1 VKATC
6 SPVHLFLWLIVL
18 GVLAAACRQDEPP
31 PIALL
36 PTAPQPTAPLPTEMP
51 LVVLP
56 TDTAVPEPYP
66 VPTIPSPEAYPI
78 VTKVVVATAVPGPQ
92 NTPNPDPS
100 SEIYLPVVISS
111 PEEIDASANA
121 MPTPIPT
128 LDFAALQTQLQAQ
141 GQTLVYN
148 KIGFHAGVNGT
159 MEGLEAWMR
168 QLDAAGVPFF
178 IKTADNAEPVYI
190 AQELMKQSGVP
201 HTLVFRKAA
210 GGDDYNVP
218 FYDLPPEQ
226 AAQIHWQK
234 HIEAFPPELDPN
246 LVWLETVNEVDKNR
260 SEWLAQFALATAQFA
275 LRDGYKWAAFGWS
288 SGEPEP
294 EDWQSPAML
303 EFLRLAA
310 ANPDRIA
317 IALHEYSYLVDDIGH
332 EYPYK
337 MGRFQELFRICDQ
350 YGIPRPTVLITEWGW
365 TYENVPPPD
374 KALRDIAWAA
384 NLYAQYPHVKGA
396 AIWYLGGGY
405 GRIEVETQRLIQP
418 LTAFSLQNYFT
429 APLPPNQAPVDPAPY
444 AP

>member
-1 VKATC
+1 MFIICT
-6 SPVHLFLWLIVL
+6 PVHRFFWLIVFGL
-18 GVLAAACRQDEPP
+18 LAVACRQEEPP

-36 PTAPQPTAPLPTEMP
+36 PTEMP
-51 LVVLP
+51 LLVLP
-56 TDTAVPEPYP
+56 MDTAVPAPYP
-66 VPTIPSPEAYPI
+66 VPTIPSPEPYPV
-78 VTKVVVATAVPGPQ
+78 VTEVVVATAVPGPQ

-100 SEIYLPVVISS
+100 SEIYLPVVIISS

-121 MPTPIPT
+121 PPTPIPT
-128 LDFAALQTQLQAQ
+128 LDFAALQTQLQAE
-141 GQTLVYN
+141 GLALAYN
-148 KIGFHAGVNGT
+148 KIGFHAGINGT
-159 MEGLEAWMR
+159 MEGLEEWMR

-201 HTLVFRKAA
+201 HTLVFRNAA

-218 FYDLPPEQ
+218 FYDLPPAE

-260 SEWLAQFALATAQFA
+260 SEWLAQFALATAQLA

-337 MGRFQELFRICDQ
+337 IGRFQELFRICDQ
-350 YGIPRPTVLITEWGW
+350 YGIPRPTVLISEWGW
-365 TYENVPPPD
+365 TYASVPPPD
-374 KALRDIAWAA
+374 QAIRDIAWAA
-384 NLYAQYPHVKGA
+384 NLYAQFPQVKGA
-396 AIWYLGGGY
+396 AIWFLGGGY
-405 GRIEVETQRLIQP
+405 GNIEIETQRLIQP
-418 LTAFSLQNYFT
+418 LTVFSLQNYFNMPQPPDQT
-429 APLPPNQAPVDPAPY
+429 AIEPERFAP
-444 AP
+444 

>member
-1 VKATC
+1 MTFTP
-6 SPVHLFLWLIVL
+6 SFLHQFFWLVIL
-18 GVLAAACRQDEPP
+18 GLLVVGCRQEEPLS
-31 PIALL
+31 A
-36 PTAPQPTAPLPTEMP
+36 TSLPTEMP

-56 TDTAVPEPYP
+56 TATAVPAPYP
-66 VPTIPSPEAYPI
+66 VPTILPPEAYPV
-78 VTKVVVATAVPGPQ
+78 VTEVVVATAVPSPQ
-92 NTPNPDPS
+92 NTPNPDTS
-100 SEIYLPVVISS
+100 SQIYLPAVAANLPGANS
-111 PEEIDASANA
+111 PEEIDAPANA
-121 MPTPIPT
+121 APTPIPP
-128 LDFAALQTQLQAQ
+128 LDFAALQTQLQAE
-141 GQTLVYN
+141 GLALVYN

-159 MEGLEAWMR
+159 MEGLETWMR

-201 HTLVFRKAA
+201 HTLVFRNAA

-260 SEWLAQFALATAQFA
+260 SEWLAKFALATAQLA

-317 IALHEYSYLVDDIGH
+317 IALHEYSYVLDDIGDQ
-332 EYPYK
+332 YPYK
-337 MGRFQELFRICDQ
+337 IGRFQELFRICDQ
-350 YGIPRPTVLITEWGW
+350 YGIPRPTVLISEWGW
-365 TYENVPPPD
+365 TYEDVPSPD

-384 NLYAQYPHVKGA
+384 NLYAQYPQVKGA

-405 GRIEVETQRLIQP
+405 GQIEVETQRLIQP
-418 LTAFSLQNYFT
+418 LTVFSLQNYFT
-429 APLPPNQAPVDPAPY
+429 APLSPNQAAVDPAPY